1 MFYLFV
7 FCCFVSYF
15 LCLNILFDVS
25 APTILQYGLQQLCW
39 IPTCG
44 TYVIHIHY
52 RRRIYTEEKAKVVAA
67 VWRPTLFNFLLF
79 ALGWYEENDEFILF
93 FTSSRLKDLKE
104 FCVNPVRIF
113 LRNPDPGDMI
123 TFHTYINSSPLLQP
137 IYELFYLFIKGLIQS
152 SLGYNFF
159 FTNTRFI
166 AH

>member
-1 MFYLFV
+1 MHICSSVFLADSHLFLCKSFHPCVHCMVNSIYVTIVLQLFYLYV

-52 RRRIYTEEKAKVVAA
+52 RRRIYTEEKEKVVAA
-67 VWRPTLFNFLLF
+67 VWRPTLLNFLLF

-93 FTSSRLKDLKE
+93 FTSSMQVQGFE
-104 FCVNPVRIF
+104 RI
-113 LRNPDPGDMI
+113 LCKSCS
-123 TFHTYINSSPLLQP
+123 Y
-137 IYELFYLFIKGLIQS
+137 
-152 SLGYNFF
+152 FF
-159 FTNTRFI
+159 AKSGSRWYDY
-166 AH
+166 HSYVY

>member
-1 MFYLFV
+1 MLDPYLWYI
-7 FCCFVSYF
+7 C
-15 LCLNILFDVS
+15 N
-25 APTILQYGLQQLCW
+25 
-39 IPTCG
+39 
-44 TYVIHIHY
+44 TYPLWKKDLY
-52 RRRIYTEEKAKVVAA
+52 RREGKGRRRCLETDFIQ
-67 VWRPTLFNFLLF
+67 FLD
-79 ALGWYEENDEFILF
+79 EENDEFILF
-93 FTSSRLKDLKE
+93 FTSSRFKDLKE

-123 TFHTYINSSPLLQP
+123 TIHTYINSSPLLQP

>member
-52 RRRIYTEEKAKVVAA
+52 GRRIYTEEKAKVVAA
-67 VWRPTLFNFLLF
+67 VWRPTLFNFLTKKMMNS
-79 ALGWYEENDEFILF
+79 YY
-93 FTSSRLKDLKE
+93 SSHRPCRFKDLKE

-123 TFHTYINSSPLLQP
+123 TIHTYINSSPLLQP